1 MRRLSLLAQTTDTTT
16 PTVEVTEPSR
26 PISDWLIDIF
36 DLDPEGTTARVMG
49 WVVEPA
55 IQVVLAVLIA
65 WLVLA
70 LLRGMSHRLINR
82 AKQQK
87 MPEGLGSAIGFGD
100 DHGPKVS
107 TRRRQ
112 RLDAL
117 SALLDSG
124 LAFVVWTVALF
135 TVLNLTFGISLAPLL
150 AGAGILGLA
159 LGFGAQDLVKDF
171 ISGIFMMI
179 EDQYGVGD
187 VVDVGEA
194 TGVVEKVSLRTTR
207 LRDVTGTV
215 WHVPNG
221 EIRRVG
227 NLSQEWSRA
236 LLDIGVAYGAD
247 IDKAAEVIKQVA
259 DGMAAEETY
268 QALFLAEPEVWGV
281 ESLADSTILIRLVIK
296 TQPGEQWAI
305 SRELRRRIKLAL
317 DDAQIEIPFPQ
328 RTVWI
333 RTEEEAPA
341 SPEHSRALSE
351 ETVATGRGAPEE
363 GAVETAADG
372 EGDQV

>member
-1 MRRLSLLAQTTDTTT
+1 MRLTTLLAQTTDTTT
-16 PTVEVTEPSR
+16 PTVEVSEPSR
-26 PISDWLIDIF
+26 PIRDWLIDIF
-36 DLDPEGTTARVMG
+36 DLDPEGTAARLMG

-55 IQVVLAVLIA
+55 IQIVLAILISLIVL
-65 WLVLA
+65 WVF
-70 LLRGMSHRLINR
+70 RGISHRLINR
-82 AKQQK
+82 AKNQK
-87 MPEGLGSAIGFGD
+87 VSNGFGHGIGFGD
-100 DHGPKVS
+100 DHPPKVS
-107 TRRRQ
+107 TRRKQ

-117 SALLDSG
+117 SALLDSI
-124 LAFVVWTVALF
+124 LAAIVWTTAIF
-135 TVLNLTFGISLAPLL
+135 TILNLTFGISLAPLL

-187 VVDVGEA
+187 IVDVGEA

-259 DGMAAEETY
+259 DGMAAEESY
-268 QALFLAEPEVWGV
+268 QTLFLAEPEVWGV
-281 ESLADSTILIRLVIK
+281 ESLADSSILIRLVIK

-317 DDAQIEIPFPQ
+317 DDARIEIPFPQ

-333 RTEEEAPA
+333 RTEEDGDVPA
-341 SPEHSRALSE
+341 GRSHGVSE
-351 ETVATGRGAPEE
+351 ETAATGRGAPEE
-363 GAVETAADG
+363 GAEETVA
-372 EGDQV
+372 ETESEQV